1 MIKQAVDNEHL
12 INQYESLAS
21 DLMQWIKS
29 KIEILKDRTLSNSL
43 IGVQQQL
50 VEFNTYRIQE
60 KPPKYVLCKASMKIS
75 ITALV

>member
-1 MIKQAVDNEHL
+1 MIKQAVDNENL

-21 DLMQWIKS
+21 DLVKWIKS

-43 IGVQQQL
+43 TGVQQQL

-60 KPPKYVLCKASMKIS
+60 KPPKYGECKTSMNIS

>member
-1 MIKQAVDNEHL
+1 MIKQAVDNEYL

-43 IGVQQQL
+43 TGVQQQL

-60 KPPKYVLCKASMKIS
+60 KPPKYVLYKASMKIS
-75 ITALV
+75 ITAFI